1 MSLISGL
8 ISKLASNI
16 MGSGNVGKANNAA
29 LGAKLRQ
36 RSNFQID
43 TSQFA
48 HTNVNKFSFG
58 SLVYPETLETD
69 PGLGHYMLFYIY
81 RTKNSKYNPPGT
93 NVSTT
98 KPGTKGNAGNYS
110 VPGIESSTRNDFQA
124 NTVTREKRDS
134 IREKVGFVK
143 TSDAIALYMP
153 PNLEFSYKADYRA
166 SETGAAGSFAKQF
179 VEGSVKDT
187 LTSLG
192 EGGGVRFLTDEIKE
206 RLLKDVPAQIGEFL
220 GGGDITGV
228 VRLRSQKA
236 VNPHLEA
243 IFEKINMREFN
254 YTFRFTPK
262 NEREV
267 DTVDKIIKLFKFHMM
282 PEKPI
287 DAAIGRYL
295 TMPSEFEIHYM
306 YKGVENTY
314 LPFVSN
320 SVLTGVDVAYGPG
333 GQYQTF
339 KPKPTP
345 DGDAPPPTEVEMKL
359 SFMETEAMT
368 KEKIMEGY

>member
-1 MSLISGL
+1 MANTGL
-8 ISKLASNI
+8 INAGELTPNMTGGTNGGQGRISD
-16 MGSGNVGKANNAA
+16 GNNATFTQMVSFS
-29 LGAKLRQ
+29 GAT
-36 RSNFQID
+36 F
-43 TSQFA
+43 THYA
-48 HTNVNKFSFG
+48 HSFSGTDIPDGATIEGCELIVHARYDGSYTAMNAYFG
-58 SLVYPETLETD
+58 IAHDGDGTD
-69 PGLGHYMLFYIY
+69 
-81 RTKNSKYNPPGT
+81 
-93 NVSTT
+93 
-98 KPGTKGNAGNYS
+98 GNASSATFSDVADGSTGYTGT
-110 VPGIESSTRNDFQA
+110 VGIDN
-124 NTVTREKRDS
+124 
-134 IREKVGFVK
+134 
-143 TSDAIALYMP
+143 
-153 PNLEFSYKADYRA
+153 
-166 SETGAAGSFAKQF
+166 
-179 VEGSVKDT
+179 
-187 LTSLG
+187 
-192 EGGGVRFLTDEIKE
+192 
-206 RLLKDVPAQIGEFL
+206 

-228 VRLRSQKA
+228 VRLSSQKA
-236 VNPHLEA
+236 LNPHLEA

-339 KPKPTP
+339 KPKATP
-345 DGDAPPPTEVEMKL
+345 DGDAPPPTEIEMKL
-359 SFMETEAMT
+359 SFMETEALT